1 MAYLPASYAVALPPA
16 TDKLAAEFAEFY
28 AGNRVKGNYKHLRT
42 LYPEDD
48 DTNTWDIVRNRAV
61 KELKDKL
68 AASKGKL
75 FDENG
80 VPTDVH
86 LAMMYWAYSPQP
98 DKVKAYV
105 AGLKP
110 VAKAEKR
117 KSEAPSSSDGS
128 SANDSSEDETPKKKQ
143 KK

>member
-1 MAYLPASYAVALPPA
+1 MAYLPATYAVALPPA
-16 TDKLAAEFAEFY
+16 SDKLAAEFAEFY

-48 DTNTWDIVRNRAV
+48 DTDTWDIVRNRAV
-61 KELKDKL
+61 NKLKDKL

-75 FDENG
+75 FNEDG
-80 VPTDVH
+80 VPTDDH
-86 LAMMYWAYSPQP
+86 LAMIYWAYSPQP
-98 DKVKAYV
+98 DKVKSYV

-110 VAKAEKR
+110 LAKAEKR
-117 KSEAPSSSDGS
+117 KSKAPKSSDDS
-128 SANDSSEDETPKKKQ
+128 SADDSSKDETPKKKQ

>member
-16 TDKLAAEFAEFY
+16 TDKLAAEFTEFY

-48 DTNTWDIVRNRAV
+48 DTFTWDIVRNRAV

-68 AASKGKL
+68 AAGKGKL

-80 VPTDVH
+80 VPTTDH
-86 LAMMYWAYSPQP
+86 LAMIYWAYSPQP
-98 DKVKAYV
+98 DKVKTYV

-117 KSEAPSSSDGS
+117 KSAAPSSSDES
-128 SANDSSEDETPKKKQ
+128 SADDSSDDETPKKKQ